1 MVNELAKLP
10 SLVRLSYRGN
20 KLVSGD
26 GNPKTANQMLIAKL
40 GQLVV
45 LNGCEVSSMFVRT
58 LPMLWKRAD
67 AVS

>member
-1 MVNELAKLP
+1 MNELAKLP
-10 SLVRLSYRGN
+10 SLVRLSCRGN
-20 KLVSGD
+20 KLVSRD

-45 LNGCEVSSMFVRT
+45 LNSCEVSSIVRT
-58 LPMLWKRAD
+58 LPMLWKCAD